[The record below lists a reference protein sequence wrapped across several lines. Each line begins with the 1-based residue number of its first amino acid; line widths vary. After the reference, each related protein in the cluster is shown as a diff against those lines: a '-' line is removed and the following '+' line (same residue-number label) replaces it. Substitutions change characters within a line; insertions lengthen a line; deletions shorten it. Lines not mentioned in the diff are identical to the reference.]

1 MRRLP
6 LSVLVLAVG
15 AMLVASGCG
24 GGSSAGTSSAAAG
37 STPAQTLCADV
48 AGWSKDVQTAAGK
61 LSEDTTDA
69 QQSQQQLESFIGDTL
84 DSTQNLLTKVQQD
97 TVPADSSLE
106 SSLESALQALVTGL
120 QAAKV
125 AVAALPDQAAALQA
139 EIKPL
144 KDTVSQLSSGVTS
157 ACAAVQ

>member
-6 LSVLVLAVG
+6 LALRVLTVS
-15 AMLVASGCG
+15 AMLVAAGCG
-24 GGSSAGTSSAAAG
+24 GSSEAPAA

-48 AGWSKDVQTAAGK
+48 AQWSTDVQDAAGK
-61 LSEDTTDA
+61 LSEDTTDPHA
-69 QQSQQQLESFIGDTL
+69 AQQQLESFVSDTL
-84 DSTQNLLTKVQQD
+84 TSTQNLLTKVQQD

-120 QAAKV
+120 EV
-125 AVAALPDQAAALQA
+125 ADTTIKAMPDQAAALQA
-139 EIKPL
+139 EIAPL
-144 KDTVSQLSSGVTS
+144 KDTVSQLTQGVTS

>member
-6 LSVLVLAVG
+6 LALLVLTVS
-15 AMLVASGCG
+15 AMLVAAGCG
-24 GGSSAGTSSAAAG
+24 GGSSGGTSEAPAA

-48 AGWSKDVQTAAGK
+48 AQWSTDVQDAAGK
-61 LSEDTTDA
+61 LSEDTTDPHA
-69 QQSQQQLESFIGDTL
+69 AQQQLESFVSDTL
-84 DSTQNLLTKVQQD
+84 TSTQNLLTKVQQD

-120 QAAKV
+120 EV
-125 AVAALPDQAAALQA
+125 ADTTIKAMPDQAAALQA
-139 EIKPL
+139 EIAPL
-144 KDTVSQLSSGVTS
+144 KDTVSQLTQGVTS